1 LDLNSY
7 FKLKGGCTPK
17 KIMKKDEKW
26 MLLAIKEAKLAES
39 EGEVPVGA
47 VLVKEDLLIAKAH
60 NQSILKNNATAH
72 AEMQTIQLAG
82 KKLNNYRLNGTTLY
96 VTLEPCAMCFGAM
109 IHARIERIV
118 YGAYDSK
125 TGVCGSCGDLRN
137 AMFFKHSIVVTSG
150 VLEVEN
156 QKILKSFFNNLRL
169 LKKNK

>member
-1 LDLNSY
+1 
-7 FKLKGGCTPK
+7 
-17 KIMKKDEKW
+17 MKKDEKW

-109 IHARIERIV
+109 IHA
-118 YGAYDSK
+118 
-125 TGVCGSCGDLRN
+125 
-137 AMFFKHSIVVTSG
+137 
-150 VLEVEN
+150 
-156 QKILKSFFNNLRL
+156 
-169 LKKNK
+169 